1 MLASSLMCK
10 TLTLC
15 RTPASLEKAGLKAI
29 PTTSVSA
36 ALAVQCKIAAHV
48 KDMIIII
55 INFHSYTR
63 KY

>member
-29 PTTSVSA
+29 PTTSVNA
-36 ALAVQCKIAAHV
+36 ALAMQCKIVGHV
-48 KDMIIII
+48 QA
-55 INFHSYTR
+55 
-63 KY
+63 